1 MLNTVVKFKV
11 MLAKKPTVCKDCD
24 FCDVENCGSIG
35 WCVLLSRN
43 VENVSKAIDHE
54 CPIN

>member
-1 MLNTVVKFKV
+1 MVNTVVKFKV
-11 MLAKKPTVCKDCD
+11 LLDKKPTVCKDCD